1 MGWKHR
7 MKKENSNNI
16 ILAGLFFLYLLFNG
30 ILLILHEPWR
40 DEANVWLMARELSP
54 FGLLREIK
62 YQGHPCL
69 WYFVVMPFAKIG
81 LPFRTIGVISYLIM
95 ALTAGIFLWKTP
107 LHVATKGFCLF
118 SPVFTYFYP
127 VIARNYCLIALL
139 LVLLAWQY
147 RERNTH
153 TIRYG
158 LLLGLLVQADTIA
171 IPIAGL
177 ISAMWL
183 TENLWQ
189 LFRAKEFRTVKKV
202 LAGIWIPAVSL
213 LFWFLQFY
221 QVSDSPQFQ
230 MRELGGREA
239 LKETRNFA
247 FGILI
252 RLTGAEQDPIRIFF
266 VCCLI
271 LFLFLSLKLKT
282 GWAFG
287 VLLGTFLFY
296 AAFSAM
302 VYQLHIWH
310 YISLGF
316 VFIWSVWVLWKQA
329 EEKKISDKVSRWA
342 LRCIE
347 GLLVLLA
354 AFMMVHWDSQEEP
367 SNLGNALH
375 GTYSD
380 GGNTAAF
387 IRENISPDELIISDN
402 IPMAS
407 TVLAYLKDYEFYYEG
422 NGRME
427 SYADWSE
434 EQSKKISYAELLG
447 WIKEAFPGKEEFFLI
462 QTKESCMEGG
472 GTLEGSEELYQ
483 SGNETVRDEEYRI
496 FKVRL

>member
-1 MGWKHR
+1 

-189 LFRAKEFRTVKKV
+189 WFRAKEFRT
-202 LAGIWIPAVSL
+202 
-213 LFWFLQFY
+213 
-221 QVSDSPQFQ
+221 
-230 MRELGGREA
+230 
-239 LKETRNFA
+239 
-247 FGILI
+247 
-252 RLTGAEQDPIRIFF
+252 
-266 VCCLI
+266 
-271 LFLFLSLKLKT
+271 
-282 GWAFG
+282 
-287 VLLGTFLFY
+287 
-296 AAFSAM
+296 
-302 VYQLHIWH
+302 
-310 YISLGF
+310 
-316 VFIWSVWVLWKQA
+316 
-329 EEKKISDKVSRWA
+329 
-342 LRCIE
+342 
-347 GLLVLLA
+347 
-354 AFMMVHWDSQEEP
+354 
-367 SNLGNALH
+367 
-375 GTYSD
+375 
-380 GGNTAAF
+380 
-387 IRENISPDELIISDN
+387 
-402 IPMAS
+402 
-407 TVLAYLKDYEFYYEG
+407 
-422 NGRME
+422 
-427 SYADWSE
+427 
-434 EQSKKISYAELLG
+434 
-447 WIKEAFPGKEEFFLI
+447 
-462 QTKESCMEGG
+462 
-472 GTLEGSEELYQ
+472 
-483 SGNETVRDEEYRI
+483 YR
-496 FKVRL
+496 RT